1 MDLREQMVSSETIFE
16 GKIIKVALDQ
26 ARLPDGALAAREVV
40 YHPGGVAV
48 LALECGVEPGR
59 LEVRG
64 PLPVRL

>member
-40 YHPGGVAV
+40 
-48 LALECGVEPGR
+48 
-59 LEVRG
+59 
-64 PLPVRL
+64 